1 MTALLHSIGPLAV
14 AAIAS
19 ITVHELGHILFGRIV
34 RRKADWLALGPFIIF
49 RDGNII
55 FRWKHEYFGGAVF
68 LYGEAITDKEAYR
81 KEKIKT
87 AVSLLG
93 GPVTSFLSGFVFLYA
108 VQNNEYAFYFGIF
121 SILIGTATLL
131 FTDGLP
137 AILIFTN
144 SLYACYYFL
153 SLELMS
159 SKEEKQFDFL
169 LKELRGELQKVKA
182 DSIEKVSL
190 NCLGALYFYLYCSQ
204 INFDMTSRG
213 KVNIYQDVLGEIEQ
227 KGLGLFKNKQKRSI
241 LTAIVYLEE
250 MNLLMEGNA
259 EAAETLYA
267 KLADADNRRLHE
279 LKRDA
284 VIKQDHKAK
293 SLYISELQSDV
304 FNRNTILLKMEERF
318 IQKAGEYMADVRG
331 ERSCVMDGNGEM

>member
-1 MTALLHSIGPLAV
+1 MTALVHSIGPLAV

-19 ITVHELGHILFGRIV
+19 IAVHELGHILFGRIV
-34 RRKADWLALGPFIIF
+34 RRKADWLAIGPLIIY
-49 RDGNII
+49 RDGKIL
-55 FRWKHEYFGGAVF
+55 FRWKHKYFGGAVF
-68 LYGEAITDKEAYR
+68 LYGEAITNKEAYR
-81 KEKIKT
+81 KEKIKA

-93 GPVTSFLSGFVFLYA
+93 GPVTSFLSGFGFLYA
-108 VQNNEYAFYFGIF
+108 GQNNEYAFYFGIF
-121 SILIGTATLL
+121 SILIGTGTLL

-144 SLYACYYFL
+144 SLYAYYYFL
-153 SLELMS
+153 SVELMT

-182 DSIEKVSL
+182 DSIEKISL
-190 NCLGALYFYLYCSQ
+190 TCLGALYFYSYCSQ
-204 INFDMTSRG
+204 INFNMTSREG
-213 KVNIYQDVLGEIEQ
+213 VKIHQYILNEIKH
-227 KGLGLFKNKQKRSI
+227 KGLGIFKNKQKRSV

-267 KLADADNRRLHE
+267 KLADADDRRLYE

-284 VIKQDHKAK
+284 VIKQDDKAK

-304 FNRNTILLKMEERF
+304 FNRNTILLKIEEEF
-318 IQKAGEYMADVRG
+318 VQKAGEYMTDVRG
-331 ERSCVMDGNGEM
+331 ERSCVTDGNAEM